1 MEMQNISELEKLKQE
16 NKELKQA
23 LSVCLNK
30 PLVKRLAE
38 AMQRID
44 SGEYLTEE
52 EFFKDSQKITA

>member
-1 MEMQNISELEKLKQE
+1 MQNISELEKLKQE